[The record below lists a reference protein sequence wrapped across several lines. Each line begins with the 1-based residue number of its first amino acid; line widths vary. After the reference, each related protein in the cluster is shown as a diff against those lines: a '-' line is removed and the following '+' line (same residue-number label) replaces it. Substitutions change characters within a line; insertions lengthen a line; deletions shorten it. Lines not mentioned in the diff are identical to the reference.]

1 MICLFKTNRID
12 LRYINRLMANN
23 KSLFVLICFFFL
35 IFSTSCNEYT
45 PKPSAYP
52 RIDRSEVDSVKNEGK
67 EFSFYYSGDARLE
80 SLVSEQESE
89 IWFNLVYPQFD
100 AKIYCTYI
108 PITKNKLPEV
118 LEDSYQL
125 AYSHASVA
133 DGILQ
138 TQYVN
143 EDKHITGLIYDIKGS
158 VAVPLQFYV
167 TDNARNFLRGSLYFN
182 KNVEKDSI
190 APIVSFLR
198 DDIEMLMETIE
209 WKNPVK

>member
-1 MICLFKTNRID
+1 
-12 LRYINRLMANN
+12 MANN